1 VQYIV
6 ILVMYSF
13 YGNLMKKYD
22 IDHRRSITGH
32 LYVTG
37 GLTVVTEKR
46 IRKGQNSFLAKS

>member
-1 VQYIV
+1 
-6 ILVMYSF
+6 MYSF